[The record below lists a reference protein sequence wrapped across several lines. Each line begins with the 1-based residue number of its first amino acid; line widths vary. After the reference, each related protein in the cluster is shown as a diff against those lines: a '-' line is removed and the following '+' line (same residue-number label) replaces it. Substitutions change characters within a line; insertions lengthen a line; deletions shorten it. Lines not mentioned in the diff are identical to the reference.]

1 MSILSAENLSVRLGD
16 KAVLNGVDAAFA
28 PGLVTAIVG
37 PNGAGKSTL
46 LDCLAALRTP
56 DAGRVM
62 LDGRALRDLPA
73 RARSRRI
80 AYLPQ
85 NAEIAWAVEG
95 RTFVGLGR
103 TPYVGAW
110 GLRTDDRAAVA
121 RAMAVAGVEAF
132 ADRVVSTLSGGER
145 ARVLIARAL
154 AGEPQWLLADEPLA
168 GLDPGHVLDAC
179 DLFRRL
185 VNLLPAA
192 VVERLEPV
200 GIEIST
206 QLAAR
211 ADRRLRMYGG
221 RCIHAAGIE
230 GLRELA
236 RNSVR
241 LVILS
246 CVLEHELDPV
256 PLLAACRERLSHDGV
271 VVIKVPNYACL
282 ARRLRGRRWCGY
294 RWPDHVNYFTPQSL
308 AAMADRAGLR
318 VARMGLR
325 DRSPLSDSLY
335 AILARSEN

>member
-16 KAVLNGVDAAFA
+16 KSVLNGVDAAFA

-56 DAGRVM
+56 DAGRVT
-62 LDGRALRDLPA
+62 LDGRALHDLAP

-110 GLRTDDRAAVA
+110 GLRADDRAAVA
-121 RAMAVAGVEAF
+121 RAMAVAGVDAF

-185 VNLLPAA
+185 
-192 VVERLEPV
+192 
-200 GIEIST
+200 
-206 QLAAR
+206 
-211 ADRRLRMYGG
+211 ADEEG
-221 RCIHAAGIE
+221 R
-230 GLRELA
+230 
-236 RNSVR
+236 
-241 LVILS
+241 
-246 CVLEHELDPV
+246 
-256 PLLAACRERLSHDGV
+256 GV
-271 VVIKVPNYACL
+271 VL
-282 ARRLRGRRWCGY
+282 TLH
-294 RWPDHVNYFTPQSL
+294 DL
-308 AAMADRAGLR
+308 DAALR
-318 VARMGLR
+318 VA
-325 DRSPLSDSLY
+325 DRVIVLAEGRVLADAAPAEALSPEVLKTAY
-335 AILARSEN
+335 GVEARTLDGARGPVLEMVGRAR

>member
-16 KAVLNGVDAAFA
+16 NAVLNGVDAAFA

-179 DLFRRL
+179 DLFGRL
-185 VNLLPAA
+185 
-192 VVERLEPV
+192 
-200 GIEIST
+200 
-206 QLAAR
+206 
-211 ADRRLRMYGG
+211 ADEEG
-221 RCIHAAGIE
+221 R
-230 GLRELA
+230 
-236 RNSVR
+236 
-241 LVILS
+241 
-246 CVLEHELDPV
+246 
-256 PLLAACRERLSHDGV
+256 GV
-271 VVIKVPNYACL
+271 VL
-282 ARRLRGRRWCGY
+282 TLH
-294 RWPDHVNYFTPQSL
+294 DL
-308 AAMADRAGLR
+308 DAALR
-318 VARMGLR
+318 VA
-325 DRSPLSDSLY
+325 DRVIVLAEGRVIADAAPAEALSPEVLKTAY
-335 AILARSEN
+335 GVEARTLDGVRGPVLEMVGRAR

>member
-1 MSILSAENLSVRLGD
+1 MSILRAENLSVRLGD

-56 DAGRVM
+56 DAGRVT

-110 GLRTDDRAAVA
+110 GLRADDRAAVD
-121 RAMAVAGVEAF
+121 RAMAVAGVEGF

-185 VNLLPAA
+185 
-192 VVERLEPV
+192 
-200 GIEIST
+200 
-206 QLAAR
+206 
-211 ADRRLRMYGG
+211 ADEEG
-221 RCIHAAGIE
+221 R
-230 GLRELA
+230 
-236 RNSVR
+236 
-241 LVILS
+241 
-246 CVLEHELDPV
+246 
-256 PLLAACRERLSHDGV
+256 GV
-271 VVIKVPNYACL
+271 VL
-282 ARRLRGRRWCGY
+282 TLH
-294 RWPDHVNYFTPQSL
+294 DL
-308 AAMADRAGLR
+308 DAALR
-318 VARMGLR
+318 VA
-325 DRSPLSDSLY
+325 DRVIVLAEGRVIADAAPAEALSPEVLKTAY
-335 AILARSEN
+335 GVEARTLDGMRGPVLEMVGRAR